1 MTRRVIRTTRRVQVN
16 GEDEP
21 VETVH
26 EREVERVLRNG
37 NDLQVYE
44 TDDKVQPD
52 YYVPS
57 EPAVRATREELTVLN
72 TWLQTL
78 QNLTQRQLALLRDFD
93 LRLMRLEEAN
103 RLRASTP
110 SFERATWWALWGILM
125 LILGAALVV
134 ILFLI
139 FSSGVR

>member
-1 MTRRVIRTTRRVQVN
+1 MARSVVRMSRRVIRTTRRVQVN

-44 TDDKVQPD
+44 TDDKMQPD

-57 EPAVRATREELTVLN
+57 EPVVRATRDEITVLN
-72 TWLQTL
+72 SWLQTL
-78 QNLTQRQLALLRDFD
+78 QNLTQRQLAILRDFD
-93 LRLMRLEEAN
+93 LRVTRLEEAN
-103 RLRASTP
+103 RLRGTTP
-110 SFERATWWALWGILM
+110 SFER
-125 LILGAALVV
+125 
-134 ILFLI
+134 
-139 FSSGVR
+139 